1 MLKNNQR
8 QRAVGDGAA
17 ASSKLDINLGIGNA
31 DKAPPTAKV
40 ASSLAS
46 PAPASASSTPAS
58 PPPPA
63 SSSLASPAP
72 ASSLTASKP
81 AAATKSSPAT
91 ADQTKLSG
99 LKQQALAKLS
109 PLVEDLDQPPLEHFR
124 TLMMLIQATDNTS
137 LLSRAL
143 ETAGSIDNDK
153 ERAQA
158 LLDVVNE
165 INYFTAQADKNKPAP
180 K

>member
-1 MLKNNQR
+1 M
-8 QRAVGDGAA
+8 A
-17 ASSKLDINLGIGNA
+17 ASK
-31 DKAPPTAKV
+31 PPAAK
-40 ASSLAS
+40 
-46 PAPASASSTPAS
+46 PAPAA
-58 PPPPA
+58 
-63 SSSLASPAP
+63 
-72 ASSLTASKP
+72 
-81 AAATKSSPAT
+81 

-99 LKQQALAKLS
+99 LKHQALAKLS

-124 TLMMLIQATDNTS
+124 TLMMLIQATDNTD

-143 ETAGSIDNDK
+143 ETAGSIGNDK